1 MYINQELSGWHHTRE
16 VPNLNA
22 SEKGRIQVIVLS
34 FRSSAEYPGGQAGG
48 RAAEPVN
55 HDWGHGTAASTQCL
69 EFFFFYQES
78 SLYFSVNSVTA
89 VWNNGKRITKMGN
102 MKCPTSAF
110 NGIRLSGRW
119 V

>member
-69 EFFFFYQES
+69 ELFFIRSPHSTMHSFSDCVFPGLI
-78 SLYFSVNSVTA
+78 SLIFMS
-89 VWNNGKRITKMGN
+89 
-102 MKCPTSAF
+102 SAF
-110 NGIRLSGRW
+110 PVASKKI
-119 V
+119 